1 MMKRRTILSVLLGLA
16 LLSSCAKEA
25 AESIWENGS
34 NGGLGET
41 QDFTAIVTV
50 HKSPT
55 DTVYF
60 QVDDTT
66 RLFPYNFQRDYNK
79 MERIVCGITVS
90 SSKVP
95 NYGYHTFVQ
104 WYDQLDKGTFS
115 NTKPSGANDGL
126 DIISD
131 WMTSC
136 EDGFL
141 TLHYSTRWGLAS
153 VPHTFTL
160 VAGQNPS
167 DPYEVLLVQD
177 ANGDEKKQTADS
189 VVYFDINSL
198 PDTGD
203 TYKTLTLM
211 WTDSGGK
218 TAEKEFRFKTRKP

>member
-1 MMKRRTILSVLLGLA
+1 MDISPEEINPGDKF
-16 LLSSCAKEA
+16 
-25 AESIWENGS
+25 
-34 NGGLGET
+34 

-66 RLFPYNFQRDYNK
+66 RLYPYNFQSTYK
-79 MERIVCGITVS
+79 GMERIVCGITVFA
-90 SSKVP
+90 SKVP
-95 NYGYHTFVQ
+95 GYGYFTEVQ
-104 WYDQLDKGTFS
+104 WYDQLDKGTFA
-115 NTKPSGANDGL
+115 NAKPSGANDGL

-141 TLHYSTRWGLAS
+141 TLHYSTWWGSGS

-160 VAGQNPS
+160 VSGQNPS
-167 DPYEVLLVQD
+167 DPYEVLLVQN
-177 ANGDEKKQTADS
+177 ANGDGREGGKGDS
-189 VVYFDINSL
+189 IVYFDINSL

-203 TYKTLTLM
+203 SYKTLTLK
-211 WTDSGGK
+211 WTDSGDK
-218 TAEKEFRFKTRKP
+218 IAEKEFRFKTRKP

>member
-1 MMKRRTILSVLLGLA
+1 MTKRSTILSVLLGLA
-16 LLSSCAKEA
+16 LLSSCAKEDY
-25 AESIWENGS
+25 
-34 NGGLGET
+34 NGGMWDIGDGDLA

-60 QVDDTT
+60 QADDTT
-66 RLFPYNFQRDYNK
+66 RLYPTNFQGSYTGL
-79 MERIVCGITVS
+79 ERIICGIRVLN
-90 SSKVP
+90 SKVP
-95 NYGYHTFVQ
+95 NYGYRTAVNWFE
-104 WYDQLDKGTFS
+104 QLDKGTFTNS
-115 NTKPSGANDGL
+115 KPAGNDGL

-141 TLHYSTRWGLAS
+141 TLHYSTKWGTTP

-167 DPYEVLLVQD
+167 NPYEVLLVQN
-177 ANGDEKKQTADS
+177 ANGDEKRITADS
-189 VVYFDINSL
+189 IVYFDINSL

-203 TYKTLTLM
+203 SYKTLTLK